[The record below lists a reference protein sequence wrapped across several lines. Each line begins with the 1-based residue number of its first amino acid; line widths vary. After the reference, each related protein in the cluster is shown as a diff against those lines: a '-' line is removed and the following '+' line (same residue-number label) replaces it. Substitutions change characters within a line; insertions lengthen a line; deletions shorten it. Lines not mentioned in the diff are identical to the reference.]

1 MGPSTHHQPGK
12 SRVKHLECH
21 SKVAHREPRYLQII
35 SLQTLHYLLLSL
47 VIPPLVTLLTDGNA
61 LTYAGGP
68 YNKGYVLDWREIA
81 SRTTAKKLPRQPP
94 AVEKRH
100 FVLSGAQASGRTL
113 EGAHGQLSSH
123 DLENASVESFVQRS
137 LSRRD
142 YERTHYAV
150 KDEKDDDFEVWDY
163 GVSRR
168 RGWVLAGT
176 WLIACMV
183 E

>member
-1 MGPSTHHQPGK
+1 
-12 SRVKHLECH
+12 
-21 SKVAHREPRYLQII
+21 
-35 SLQTLHYLLLSL
+35 
-47 VIPPLVTLLTDGNA
+47 VIPPLVTVLTDGSA

-81 SRTTAKKLPRQPP
+81 SRTTAKKLPREPP

-100 FVLSGAQASGRTL
+100 FASSTAQVAKASGRIFK
-113 EGAHGQLSSH
+113 SSH
-123 DLENASVESFVQRS
+123 DPLQAEDENDSVASFVQRS
-137 LSRRD
+137 LSKRD
-142 YERTHYAV
+142 NERTHYAV

-168 RGWVLAGT
+168 RGWILAGT
-176 WLIACMV
+176 WLLACFV

>member
-1 MGPSTHHQPGK
+1 
-12 SRVKHLECH
+12 
-21 SKVAHREPRYLQII
+21 
-35 SLQTLHYLLLSL
+35 
-47 VIPPLVTLLTDGNA
+47 VIPPLVTVLTDGNA

-81 SRTTAKKLPRQPP
+81 SRTTAKKLPREPP
-94 AVEKRH
+94 TVEKRQIA
-100 FVLSGAQASGRTL
+100 LSTTEAAQASERISKG
-113 EGAHGQLSSH
+113 SY
-123 DLENASVESFVQRS
+123 ESIQAETEDDAVVSFLQRS

-142 YERTHYAV
+142 NERTHYAV

-168 RGWVLAGT
+168 RGWILAGT
-176 WLIACMV
+176 WLLACFV